1 MTNLGV
7 KLNKD
12 KAKATDL
19 NPAVMRGMA
28 GRTGFKKTIALIM
41 LFMIVGMMA
50 IGCSSSSGESLTDQ
64 HAISGGNEDGDN
76 VETVGISNNGDYS
89 DLPPLNDS
97 ESTDSASGQS
107 DKHDVDGNKDQGNH
121 QVGLGNQKSASAPEQ
136 NAGKAENALKCTFS
150 INCGTIFDNLNKI
163 DSAIVETLPRD
174 GWIYKAKEVEF
185 TEGESVF
192 DILLRITRQEK
203 IHMESNSNPALKSK
217 YVEGIHNLY
226 EFDAGELSGW
236 TYKINGEGMGYGSS
250 SSYPVDGDK
259 IEWIYTCDQGRD
271 IGVTAR

>member
-1 MTNLGV
+1 MKKTHL
-7 KLNKD
+7 KLNSKKSQD
-12 KAKATDL
+12 SIL
-19 NPAVMRGMA
+19 YPAEAHSMI
-28 GRTGFKKTIALIM
+28 GRMEFKKAIALIM
-41 LFMIVGMMA
+41 LFILVGMMA
-50 IGCSSSSGESLTDQ
+50 IGCAASMGETLTDQ
-64 HAISGGNEDGDN
+64 PAITGEEGDN
-76 VETVGISNNGDYS
+76 GGMGEVSNNEGGS
-89 DLPPLNDS
+89 DPPPLKDS
-97 ESTDSASGQS
+97 EFGQA
-107 DKHDVDGNKDQGNH
+107 DKNDINGNKDQGN
-121 QVGLGNQKSASAPEQ
+121 QSNQKPSTAPEQ
-136 NAGKAENALKCTFS
+136 NANKAKGTLKCTFS
-150 INCGTIFDNLNKI
+150 INCGTVFDNLDKI
-163 DSAIVETLPRD
+163 DSAIVEILPRD
-174 GWIYKAKEVEF
+174 GWIYKTKEVEF

-192 DILLRITRQEK
+192 DILLRITKQEK